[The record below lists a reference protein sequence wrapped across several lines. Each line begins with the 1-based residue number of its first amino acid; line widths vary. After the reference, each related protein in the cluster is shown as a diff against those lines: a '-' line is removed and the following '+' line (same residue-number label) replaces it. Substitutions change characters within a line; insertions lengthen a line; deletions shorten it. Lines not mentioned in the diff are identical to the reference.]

1 MDVPILLQPPVT
13 LPGIG
18 DDQVTIGGYWNTVV
32 AGDGNDQVSGPQGN
46 SSVVLG
52 NGADSVTLGGYDNV
66 IRVGNGSDTIVAGA
80 GSGTVT
86 AGSGN
91 DTIILQ
97 GWSNTVGLGGG
108 TDTVNGANGDSITIN
123 STHLLLSGG
132 NQEMV
137 FLDAGTAASIDD
149 LSNASTVVAG
159 PGSGSAS
166 ILDVARDAGFVL
178 DLTGGVGG
186 FTSAAGAVSALQSD
200 GHGGM
205 QLLLGSGP
213 GAAVIDFVNT
223 QASALS
229 SAHFRIG

>member
-1 MDVPILLQPPVT
+1 MENPSQISLK
-13 LPGIG
+13 I
-18 DDQVTIGGYWNTVV
+18 NT
-32 AGDGNDQVSGPQGN
+32 S
-46 SSVVLG
+46 
-52 NGADSVTLGGYDNV
+52 
-66 IRVGNGSDTIVAGA
+66 
-80 GSGTVT
+80 
-86 AGSGN
+86 
-91 DTIILQ
+91 
-97 GWSNTVGLGGG
+97 
-108 TDTVNGANGDSITIN
+108 GDSITID

-137 FLDAGTAASIDD
+137 FLAAGTAASIDD
-149 LSNASTVVAG
+149 LSSATTVVAG

-186 FTSAAGAVSALQSD
+186 FTSAAGAGSALEPD

-213 GAAVIDFVNT
+213 GAAMIDFVNT
-223 QASALS
+223 QASVLS